1 MPQPHSSPSN
11 LRSGSIALQQAF
23 MEFSIDAADRQRLL
37 AEIQQAV
44 LTQSSHMDSLNF
56 RVFHS
61 EDLAFM
67 FDEYDRRFLGGTCRA
82 ALNGRPLKF
91 RLSSRMTR
99 AGGLTTTKTYRNPV
113 TRTSWEEFEISV
125 SSHLLFQT
133 FRGEERL
140 IRVTGLP
147 CTSRLE
153 AMQRIVE
160 HELIHLCEKLAWND
174 SSCKAPRFQEIAH
187 RLFGHLEHTHQL
199 VTSAEVAKSQLGIQP
214 GSRVSFLFE
223 GQRLSGIVNRITK
236 RVTVLVPDPDGR
248 RYSDGGTYKRYYV
261 PIGALSAGD

>member
-1 MPQPHSSPSN
+1 
-11 LRSGSIALQQAF
+11 
-23 MEFSIDAADRQRLL
+23 METRLEESDRQQRL
-37 AEIQQAV
+37 ADIQQTV
-44 LTQSSHMDSLNF
+44 LKQSAHMDSINF
-56 RVFHS
+56 RAFHS
-61 EDLAFM
+61 EDLAIM
-67 FDEYDRRFLGGTCRA
+67 FDEYDRRFLGGACRS

-91 RLSSRMTR
+91 RLSSRLTR
-99 AGGLTTTKTYRNPV
+99 AGGLTTTKTYRHPV

-160 HELIHLCEKLAWND
+160 HELIHLCEKLAWNE

-199 VTSAEVAKSQLGIQP
+199 VTTAEVARSQLGIRP

-223 GQRLSGIVNRITK
+223 GRRLSGIVNRITK
-236 RVTVLVPDPDGR
+236 RVTVLVPDPGGR
-248 RYSDGGTYKRYYV
+248 RYSDGGTYSRYYV
-261 PIGALSAGD
+261 PIGALNPCE

>member
-1 MPQPHSSPSN
+1 
-11 LRSGSIALQQAF
+11 
-23 MEFSIDAADRQRLL
+23 MEIRIDEADRQQRIE
-37 AEIQQAV
+37 EIRQAV
-44 LTQSSHMDSLNF
+44 LQRSSHMDGANF
-56 RVFHS
+56 TVFHS
-61 EDLAFM
+61 TDLAFM
-67 FDEYDRRFLGGTCRA
+67 FDEYDRRFLNTACRS
-82 ALNGRPLKF
+82 ALNGRPLRF
-91 RLSSRMTR
+91 RLSSRLTR
-99 AGGLTTTKTYRNPV
+99 AGGLTTTKTFRNPV

-140 IRVTGLP
+140 VKVTGLP

-199 VTSAEVAKSQLGIQP
+199 VTTAEVARSRLGIQP
-214 GSRVSFLFE
+214 GSRVWFLFE
-223 GQRLSGIVNRITK
+223 GRRLSGIVNRITK

-248 RYSDGGTYKRYYV
+248 RYSDGGIYSRYYV
-261 PIGALSAGD
+261 PIGALNPVE